1 MTTTSAVRKLFTRRL
16 TPLKIAAIYVLVG
29 GLWILFSDQ
38 LLGFFV
44 KSEQILTEVQTFKGW
59 FYVSVTAGM
68 LYLLIR
74 RSVVA
79 LQQSEATVRSSAE
92 QFRQL
97 AENIREVFWLKCLE
111 TNQIIY
117 VSPAYEEIWGR
128 SCESLYEQAM
138 SWSDAIHPDDLNS
151 LRHKYASP
159 VLNTDELPSWSEA
172 DYCQEYRIVRPDGE
186 VRWIRD
192 RAFPIYNRYGQIH
205 RLAGIAE
212 DITERQ
218 QTVSALQRL
227 NEQLRQSQEN
237 LQSIIDNTTAVIY
250 LKDLEGRFM
259 LVNRQ
264 FENLFR
270 VTREHVIGKT
280 DYGVFPK
287 DLADAFQA
295 NDRRVIDSTEVL
307 KIEEVVPHPQHDG
320 LHTYIS
326 IKFPLYDA
334 THSVYAVGGISTDI
348 TERKQAE
355 QKLRDSEYRF
365 RSVFEQAPFPI
376 QLFTPDGFLEQV
388 NQAWE
393 QMWETKR
400 DAAAGY
406 NLLHDQQAQA
416 MGHLPYFRK
425 AFAGETVTIP
435 PVYYD
440 PALSNNQGRP
450 RWIEVYLYSVK
461 DEAENVQEVV
471 LMTRDISDVYDELR
485 LRKQAEQNLQLSEE
499 RFRRAILDAPLPIM
513 LHAED
518 GKVVQINRTWTELTG
533 YTHSDIPTIAD
544 WTEKAY
550 GSRKELIQEDIERL
564 YNLDRRIS
572 EGEYTITTRNGE
584 KRIWEFYSA
593 PLGRLSDGRRLAVS
607 TAIDITERKQA
618 EAQIHQLNETLE
630 QRIVERTTQLEEAN
644 QDLEA
649 FAYSIAHDLRAPL
662 RGMQGLAEALLE
674 DYGNSLDALGQ
685 EYAHHIVIS
694 AQRLDELIHDLLA
707 YSRLSR
713 TELTLS
719 SVDLNLVVSEAMTQL
734 QADLKQQ
741 QATVTLLSV
750 LPKVLGHRTTLV
762 QVVANLLSNAIK
774 FVENTQPQVQIWAE
788 TQDDW
793 VQLWIADNGIGIAPE
808 HQPRIFRVF
817 ERLHGIETYPGT
829 GIGLA
834 VVQKGVERMGGQVG
848 VESQLGRGS
857 QFSLKLR
864 SNTTQE

>member
-1 MTTTSAVRKLFTRRL
+1 MTTTLVVRKLLTRRL
-16 TPLKIAAIYVLVG
+16 TPFKIAAIYVLVG

-38 LLGFFV
+38 LLSVLV
-44 KSEQILTEVQTFKGW
+44 KNEQLLTELQTFKGW

-68 LYLLIR
+68 LYALIR

-138 SWSDAIHPDDLNS
+138 SWIDAIHPDDRDS
-151 LRHKYASP
+151 LQDSYASH
-159 VLNTDELPSWSEA
+159 LSGFDKQLWQEG

-192 RAFPIYNRYGQIH
+192 RGFPIYNRSGQVY

-218 QTVSALQRL
+218 QTLSTLQRL
-227 NEQLRQSQEN
+227 NEELRQSQEN
-237 LQSIIDNTTAVIY
+237 LQAVIDNTTAIIY
-250 LKDLEGRFM
+250 LKDLEGRF
-259 LVNRQ
+259 LLINRQ
-264 FENLFR
+264 FENLFH
-270 VTREHVIGKT
+270 VTREQVIGKT

-295 NDRRVIDSTEVL
+295 NDRRVIDSGEVL
-307 KIEEVVPHPQHDG
+307 KIEEVAPQHDG

-334 THSVYAVGGISTDI
+334 THSLYAVGGISTDI

-376 QLFTPDGFLEQV
+376 QLFTPDGFLEQT

-393 QMWETKR
+393 QMWETTR
-400 DAAAGY
+400 DTAVGY
-406 NLLHDQQAQA
+406 NLLHDQQAEA
-416 MGHLPYFRK
+416 MGHLPYFHK
-425 AFAGETVTIP
+425 AFAGETVTLP

-450 RWIEVYLYSVK
+450 RWIEVHLYSVK

-471 LMTRDISDVYDELR
+471 LMTRDISD
-485 LRKQAEQNLQLSEE
+485 RKQAELALQLSEE
-499 RFRRAILDAPLPIM
+499 RFRRAILDAPLPIS

-518 GKVVQINRTWTELTG
+518 GEIVQINRTWTELTG

-550 GSRKELIQEDIERL
+550 GSRKQLVQEDIERL

-584 KRIWEFYSA
+584 TRIWEFYSA
-593 PLGRLSDGRRLAVS
+593 PLGRLSDGRRLVVS
-607 TAIDITERKQA
+607 TAIDITERKKA
-618 EAQIHQLNETLE
+618 EAEIHQLNETLE

-644 QDLEA
+644 QQLEA

-685 EYAHHIVIS
+685 EYAYHIVTS
-694 AQRLDELIHDLLA
+694 AQRMDELIHDLLA

-713 TELTLS
+713 AELTLS
-719 SVDLNLVVSEAMTQL
+719 CVDLNVVVSEAMIQL
-734 QADLKQQ
+734 EADLKQQ

-762 QVVANLLSNAIK
+762 QVITNLLTNAIK

-793 VQLWIADNGIGIAPE
+793 VQLWIADNGVGIAPE
-808 HQPRIFRVF
+808 HQQRIFRVF

-834 VVQKGVERMGGQVG
+834 IVQKGIERMGGEVG
-848 VESQLGRGS
+848 VESQPGKGS
-857 QFSLKLR
+857 QFWLKL
-864 SNTTQE
+864 SDTNH

>member
-1 MTTTSAVRKLFTRRL
+1 MTTNLVVRKLLTRRL
-16 TPLKIAAIYVLVG
+16 TPFKIAAIYVLVG

-38 LLGFFV
+38 LLSVLV
-44 KSEQILTEVQTFKGW
+44 KNEQLLTELQTFKGW
-59 FYVSVTAGM
+59 FYVIVTAWM
-68 LYLLIR
+68 FYTLIR
-74 RSVVA
+74 RSVAA
-79 LQQSEATVRSSAE
+79 LQQSEAALRLSVSEAERSAQ

-117 VSPAYEEIWGR
+117 VSPVYEEIWGR

-138 SWSDAIHPDDLNS
+138 SWSDAIHPDDRDF
-151 LRHKYASP
+151 LRDSYASR
-159 VLNTDELPSWSEA
+159 LSGFDKQLWEEG

-192 RAFPIYNRYGQIH
+192 RAFPIYNGSGQVY

-218 QTVSALQRL
+218 QSLSARQRL
-227 NEQLRQSQEN
+227 NEELRQSQEN
-237 LQSIIDNTTAVIY
+237 LQAVIDNTTAVIY
-250 LKDLEGRFM
+250 LKDLEGRF
-259 LVNRQ
+259 LLINRQ
-264 FENLFR
+264 FENLFH
-270 VTREHVIGKT
+270 VTREQVIGKT
-280 DYGVFPK
+280 DYDVFPK

-295 NDRRVIDSTEVL
+295 NDRRVIDSGEVL
-307 KIEEVVPHPQHDG
+307 KIEEVAPQHDG

-334 THSVYAVGGISTDI
+334 THSLYAVGGISTDI

-376 QLFTPDGFLEQV
+376 QLFTPDGFLEQT

-393 QMWETKR
+393 QMWETTR
-400 DAAAGY
+400 DTTAGY
-406 NLLHDQQAQA
+406 NLLHDQQAEA
-416 MGHLPYFRK
+416 MGHLPYFHK
-425 AFAGETVTIP
+425 AFAGETVTLP

-450 RWIEVYLYSVK
+450 RWIEVHLYSVK

-471 LMTRDISDVYDELR
+471 LMTRDISD
-485 LRKQAEQNLQLSEE
+485 RKQAELALQLSEE

-518 GKVVQINRTWTELTG
+518 GKVAQINQTWTELAG

-550 GSRKELIQEDIERL
+550 GSRKQLVQEDIERL

-593 PLGRLSDGRRLAVS
+593 PLGRLSDGRRLVVS
-607 TAIDITERKQA
+607 TAIDITERKKA
-618 EAQIHQLNETLE
+618 EAEIHQLNETLE

-644 QDLEA
+644 QQLEA

-685 EYAHHIVIS
+685 EYAYHIVTS
-694 AQRLDELIHDLLA
+694 AQRMDELIHDLLA

-713 TELTLS
+713 AELTLS
-719 SVDLNLVVSEAMTQL
+719 CVDLNVVVSEAMIQL
-734 QADLKQQ
+734 EADLKQQ

-762 QVVANLLSNAIK
+762 QVITNLLTNAIK

-793 VQLWIADNGIGIAPE
+793 VQLWIADNGVGIAPE
-808 HQPRIFRVF
+808 HQQRIFRVF

-834 VVQKGVERMGGQVG
+834 IVQKAIERMGGEVG
-848 VESQLGRGS
+848 LQSQPGKGS
-857 QFSLKLR
+857 QFWLKLR

>member
-1 MTTTSAVRKLFTRRL
+1 MTTTLVVRKLLTRRL
-16 TPLKIAAIYVLVG
+16 TPFKIAAIYVLVG

-38 LLGFFV
+38 LLSVLV
-44 KSEQILTEVQTFKGW
+44 KNKQLLTELQTFKGW
-59 FYVSVTAGM
+59 FYVIVTAWM
-68 LYLLIR
+68 FYTLIR
-74 RSVVA
+74 RSVAA
-79 LQQSEATVRSSAE
+79 LQQSEAALRLSVSEAERSAQ

-117 VSPAYEEIWGR
+117 VSPVYEEIWGR

-138 SWSDAIHPDDLNS
+138 SWSDAIHPDDRDF
-151 LRHKYASP
+151 LRDSYASP
-159 VLNTDELPSWSEA
+159 MLSAFEKPLWEEG
-172 DYCQEYRIVRPDGE
+172 DYSQEYRIVRPDGE

-192 RAFPIYNRYGQIH
+192 RAFPIYNRSGQVY

-218 QTVSALQRL
+218 QSLSALQRL
-227 NEQLRQSQEN
+227 NEELRQSQEN
-237 LQSIIDNTTAVIY
+237 LQAVIDNTTAVIY
-250 LKDLEGRFM
+250 LKDLEGRF
-259 LVNRQ
+259 LLINRQ
-264 FENLFR
+264 FENLFH
-270 VTREHVIGKT
+270 VTREQVIGKT
-280 DYGVFPK
+280 DYDVFPK

-295 NDRRVIDSTEVL
+295 NDRRVIDSGEVL
-307 KIEEVVPHPQHDG
+307 KIEEVAPQHDG

-326 IKFPLYDA
+326 IKFPLYDS
-334 THSVYAVGGISTDI
+334 THSLYAVGGISTDI
-348 TERKQAE
+348 TERKQTE

-376 QLFTPDGFLEQV
+376 QLFTPDGFLEQS

-393 QMWETKR
+393 QMWETTR
-400 DAAAGY
+400 DTVVGY
-406 NLLHDQQAQA
+406 NLLHDQQAEA
-416 MGHLPYFRK
+416 MGHLPYFHK

-450 RWIEVYLYSVK
+450 RWIEVHLYSVK
-461 DEAENVQEVV
+461 DEAENVREVV
-471 LMTRDISDVYDELR
+471 LMTRDISD
-485 LRKQAEQNLQLSEE
+485 RKQAELALQLSEE

-518 GKVVQINRTWTELTG
+518 GKVAQINQTWTELAG

-550 GSRKELIQEDIERL
+550 GSRKEVVQEDIERL

-607 TAIDITERKQA
+607 TAIDITERKKA
-618 EAQIHQLNETLE
+618 EAEIRQLNETLE

-644 QDLEA
+644 QELEA

-685 EYAHHIVIS
+685 EYAYHIVTS
-694 AQRLDELIHDLLA
+694 AQRMDELIHDLLA

-713 TELTLS
+713 TELTLCT
-719 SVDLNLVVSEAMTQL
+719 VDLNLVVSEAMTQL
-734 QADLKQQ
+734 EADLKQQ
-741 QATVTLLSV
+741 QAMVTLLSV

-762 QVVANLLSNAIK
+762 QVITNLLTNAIK
-774 FVENTQPQVQIWAE
+774 FVENTQPQVQIWAD

-808 HQPRIFRVF
+808 HQQRIFRVF

-834 VVQKGVERMGGQVG
+834 IVQKGIERMGGEVG
-848 VESQLGRGS
+848 LQSQPGKGS
-857 QFSLKLR
+857 RFWIKLR
-864 SNTTQE
+864 SNTNP

>member
-1 MTTTSAVRKLFTRRL
+1 MTTTLVVRKLLTRRL
-16 TPLKIAAIYVLVG
+16 TPFKIAAIYVLVG

-38 LLGFFV
+38 LLSVLV
-44 KSEQILTEVQTFKGW
+44 KNEQLLTELQTFKGW

-68 LYLLIR
+68 LYALIR

-138 SWSDAIHPDDLNS
+138 SWIDAIHPDDRDS
-151 LRHKYASP
+151 LQDSYASR
-159 VLNTDELPSWSEA
+159 LSGFDKQLWEEG

-192 RAFPIYNRYGQIH
+192 RGFPIYNRSGQVY

-218 QTVSALQRL
+218 QTLSTLQRL
-227 NEQLRQSQEN
+227 NEELRQSQEN
-237 LQSIIDNTTAVIY
+237 LQAVIDNTTAVIY

-259 LVNRQ
+259 LINRQ
-264 FENLFR
+264 FESLFH
-270 VTREHVIGKT
+270 VTREQVIGKT

-295 NDRRVIDSTEVL
+295 NDRRVIDSGEVL
-307 KIEEVVPHPQHDG
+307 KIEEVAPQHDG

-334 THSVYAVGGISTDI
+334 THSLYAVGGISTDI

-376 QLFTPDGFLEQV
+376 QLFTPDGFLEQS

-393 QMWETKR
+393 QMWETTR
-400 DAAAGY
+400 DTTAGY
-406 NLLHDQQAQA
+406 NLLHDQQAEA
-416 MGHLPYFRK
+416 MGHLPYFHK
-425 AFAGETVTIP
+425 AFAGETVTLP

-450 RWIEVYLYSVK
+450 RWIEVHLYSVK

-485 LRKQAEQNLQLSEE
+485 LRKQAEQHLQLSEE
-499 RFRRAILDAPLPIM
+499 RFRRAILNAPLPIM

-518 GKVVQINRTWTELTG
+518 GKVAQINQTWTELAG

-564 YNLDRRIS
+564 YNLDRRLS

-607 TAIDITERKQA
+607 TAIDITERKKA
-618 EAQIHQLNETLE
+618 EAEIRQLNETLE

-644 QDLEA
+644 QELEA

-685 EYAHHIVIS
+685 EYAYHIVTS
-694 AQRLDELIHDLLA
+694 AQRMDELIHDLLA

-713 TELTLS
+713 TELTLCT
-719 SVDLNLVVSEAMTQL
+719 VDLNLVVSEAMIQL
-734 QADLKQQ
+734 EADLKQQ

-762 QVVANLLSNAIK
+762 QVITNLLTNAIK

-793 VQLWIADNGIGIAPE
+793 VQLWIADNGVGIAPE
-808 HQPRIFRVF
+808 HQQRIFRVF

-834 VVQKGVERMGGQVG
+834 IVQKGIERMGGEVG
-848 VESQLGRGS
+848 VESQPGKGS
-857 QFSLKLR
+857 QFWLKL
-864 SNTTQE
+864 SDTNH

>member
-1 MTTTSAVRKLFTRRL
+1 
-16 TPLKIAAIYVLVG
+16 
-29 GLWILFSDQ
+29 
-38 LLGFFV
+38 
-44 KSEQILTEVQTFKGW
+44 
-59 FYVSVTAGM
+59 
-68 LYLLIR
+68 
-74 RSVVA
+74 
-79 LQQSEATVRSSAE
+79 
-92 QFRQL
+92 
-97 AENIREVFWLKCLE
+97 
-111 TNQIIY
+111 
-117 VSPAYEEIWGR
+117 
-128 SCESLYEQAM
+128 
-138 SWSDAIHPDDLNS
+138 
-151 LRHKYASP
+151 
-159 VLNTDELPSWSEA
+159 
-172 DYCQEYRIVRPDGE
+172 
-186 VRWIRD
+186 
-192 RAFPIYNRYGQIH
+192 
-205 RLAGIAE
+205 
-212 DITERQ
+212 
-218 QTVSALQRL
+218 
-227 NEQLRQSQEN
+227 
-237 LQSIIDNTTAVIY
+237 
-250 LKDLEGRFM
+250 
-259 LVNRQ
+259 
-264 FENLFR
+264 
-270 VTREHVIGKT
+270 
-280 DYGVFPK
+280 
-287 DLADAFQA
+287 
-295 NDRRVIDSTEVL
+295 
-307 KIEEVVPHPQHDG
+307 

-334 THSVYAVGGISTDI
+334 THSLYAVGGISTDI
-348 TERKQAE
+348 TERKQTE

-376 QLFTPDGFLEQV
+376 QLFTPDGFLEQS

-393 QMWETKR
+393 QMWETTR
-400 DAAAGY
+400 DTVVGY
-406 NLLHDQQAQA
+406 NLLHDQQAEA
-416 MGHLPYFRK
+416 MGHLPYFHK

-440 PALSNNQGRP
+440 PALSNNHGRP
-450 RWIEVYLYSVK
+450 RWIEVHLYSVK

-471 LMTRDISDVYDELR
+471 LMTRDISD
-485 LRKQAEQNLQLSEE
+485 RKQAELALQLSEE

-518 GKVVQINRTWTELTG
+518 GKVAQINQTWTELAG

-550 GSRKELIQEDIERL
+550 GSRKEVVQEDIERL

-607 TAIDITERKQA
+607 TAIDITERKKA
-618 EAQIHQLNETLE
+618 EAEIRQLNETLE

-644 QDLEA
+644 QELEA

-685 EYAHHIVIS
+685 EYAYHIVTS
-694 AQRLDELIHDLLA
+694 AQRMDELIHDLLA

-713 TELTLS
+713 TELTLCT
-719 SVDLNLVVSEAMTQL
+719 VDLNLVVSEAMTQL
-734 QADLKQQ
+734 EADLKQQ
-741 QATVTLLSV
+741 QAMVTLLSV

-762 QVVANLLSNAIK
+762 QVITNLLTNAIK

-808 HQPRIFRVF
+808 HQQRIFRVF

-834 VVQKGVERMGGQVG
+834 IVQKGIERMGGEVG
-848 VESQLGRGS
+848 VESQPGKGS
-857 QFSLKLR
+857 QFWLKL
-864 SNTTQE
+864 SDTNH